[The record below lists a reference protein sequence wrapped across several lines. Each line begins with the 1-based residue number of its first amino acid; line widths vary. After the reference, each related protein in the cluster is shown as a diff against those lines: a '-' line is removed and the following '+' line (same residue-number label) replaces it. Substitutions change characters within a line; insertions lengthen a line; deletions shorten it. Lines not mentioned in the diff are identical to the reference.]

1 MSKEKERELRETFK
15 EAQRE
20 FQHEQALTFSEA
32 FQEFFDAALRL
43 NSLGEKAIQL
53 SQALE
58 LGKKINSRTL
68 KKLGGSI
75 KWWEHRCF
83 LWANVCIKLS
93 GNR

>member
-1 MSKEKERELRETFK
+1 MGKGKED
-15 EAQRE
+15 
-20 FQHEQALTFSEA
+20 EQALTFSDA
-32 FQEFFDAALRL
+32 FQEFCDAGLRL
-43 NSLGEKAIQL
+43 ASLGEKAIQL

-58 LGKKINSRTL
+58 SGKAINPRTL

-83 LWANVCIKLS
+83 LWGNVCIKLS